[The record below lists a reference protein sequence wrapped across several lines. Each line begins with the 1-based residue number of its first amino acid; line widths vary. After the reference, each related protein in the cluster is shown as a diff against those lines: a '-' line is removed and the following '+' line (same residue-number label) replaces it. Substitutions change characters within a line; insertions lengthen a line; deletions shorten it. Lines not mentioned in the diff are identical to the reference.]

1 MPLWDNVNCN
11 RSLGFLDM
19 YKGGCDG
26 CFSLD
31 VGFFPVDGAQLFVC
45 SSTYFF
51 NGGFKEYITNLVTVN
66 DFWLKFF
73 FQDVCI

>member
-1 MPLWDNVNCN
+1 MPLWDDVNCT

-31 VGFFPVDGAQLFVC
+31 VGFFPVDGAQLFVY
-45 SSTYFF
+45 SSMYFSME
-51 NGGFKEYITNLVTVN
+51 GSRVHYQTWLV
-66 DFWLKFF
+66 FMIFGEIFLPG
-73 FQDVCI
+73 C